1 MKFLRRSLFGLFLI
15 SVCAALVFGAGYNM
29 YASIREKAA
38 QEGFRPPARERQF
51 SVNAVRVKPTQIA
64 PVLSTFG
71 EVLARRTLELR
82 APQGGEVIELAETFQ
97 EGGAVKAGDVLLRV
111 DPTDAESNLRVAQA
125 DFQEAEAELNDAER
139 GLDIAED
146 DLAAAQGQLDLRV
159 TALARQRNLADRG
172 VGTESSVETAALSEA
187 AARQSVLSKRQSL
200 AAAVARVDQSKN
212 GVLRAQINVAEAE
225 RALENTQVIAAFD
238 GTLSDVSVA
247 LGAILNDNEQIGTLI
262 DPSDLEI
269 AFRVSTQQYANLTSQ
284 SGSLSNL
291 PIEAS
296 LSMADLELTAKGRIS
311 RESAVVGSGQ
321 TGRQLFASLE
331 TSLGLRPGD
340 FVTVRIEEPVLRDV
354 ALIPS
359 AAVDAANTVLA
370 LTPDSRLEVLS
381 APILR
386 RQGDNVI
393 VAARAI
399 AGRQIVSER
408 SPLLGAGIRVKVIG
422 AEMPERGDASPDDV
436 TSTDTPTDDS
446 DTVALTDDRRAK
458 LLAFV
463 ESNTGMPAEVRDRMA
478 EQLKADEVP
487 LALVTRLESRMGG

>member
-1 MKFLRRSLFGLFLI
+1 MKFLRRSLFGLFLV
-15 SVCAALVFGAGYNM
+15 SVCAALLFGAGYNM
-29 YASIREKAA
+29 YASIKEKAA
-38 QEGFRPPARERQF
+38 QDGFRPPARERQF
-51 SVNAVRVKPTQIA
+51 AVNAVLVEPTQIK
-64 PVLSTFG
+64 PILSTFG

-82 APQGGEVIELAETFQ
+82 APQGGEIIELAEAFQ
-97 EGGAVKAGDVLLRV
+97 EGGSVKAGDVLLRV
-111 DPTDAESNLRVAQA
+111 DPTDAESTLRVAQA

-146 DLAAAQGQLDLRV
+146 DLAAARGQLDLRV
-159 TALARQRNLADRG
+159 AALARQRNLADRG
-172 VGTESSVETAALSEA
+172 VGTESSVETVALSEA
-187 AARQSVLSKRQSL
+187 SARQSVLSKRQSL

-225 RALENTQVIAAFD
+225 RGLENTQVIAAFD
-238 GTLSDVSVA
+238 GTLSGVSVA
-247 LGAILNDNEQIGTLI
+247 LGAILNDNEQIGALI
-262 DPSDLEI
+262 DPNDLEI
-269 AFRVSTQQYANLTSQ
+269 AFRVSTQQYANLTAQ
-284 SGSLSNL
+284 SGLLSNL
-291 PIEAS
+291 PIVAS
-296 LSMADLELTAKGRIS
+296 LSMADLDLTAIGNIS
-311 RESAVVGSGQ
+311 RESAAVGTGQ

-340 FVTVRIEEPVLRDV
+340 FVTVRIEEPALVDV

-359 AAVDAANTVLA
+359 AAIDAANTVLA
-370 LTPDSRLEVLS
+370 LTPDSRLEVVS

-393 VAARAI
+393 VDARAI

-422 AEMPERGDASPDDV
+422 SETQEGVGASPNAVAPEAEAD
-436 TSTDTPTDDS
+436 TDTI
-446 DTVALTDDRRAK
+446 ALTDDRRAK

-463 ESNTGMPAEVRDRMA
+463 ESNKRMPADVRARMA

-487 LALVTRLESRMGG
+487 ASLVTRLEGRMGG